1 VIRAAV
7 NSDIPQIIKVVK
19 EAHKE
24 SSSKGVPL
32 AEEIIR
38 KNVQV
43 CILSAEHLVNVVEI
57 VGVIE
62 GVFIGVTNQL
72 WYSRKKQSADLF
84 FYVTTKGRGWGSSLL
99 RRYIQWARVN
109 KGVAEINLG
118 ITSGIGDMNR
128 TKKLYEKLGAVRV
141 GDSYVLPKE
150 N

>member
-1 VIRAAV
+1 MIRAAV

-24 SSSKGVPL
+24 SSSKDVPL

-84 FYVTTKGRGWGSSLL
+84 FYVTQKGRGWGSSLL

-118 ITSGIGDMNR
+118 VNSGIGDMNR
-128 TKKLYEKLGAVRV
+128 TKKLYEKLGAVQV

-150 N
+150 K

>member
-1 VIRAAV
+1 MIRAAV
-7 NSDIPQIIKVVK
+7 NGDIPQIIKVVK

-32 AEEIIR
+32 DEEIIR

-62 GVFIGVTNQL
+62 GVFIGVT
-72 WYSRKKQSADLF
+72 
-84 FYVTTKGRGWGSSLL
+84 
-99 RRYIQWARVN
+99 
-109 KGVAEINLG
+109 
-118 ITSGIGDMNR
+118 SGIGDMDR

>member
-1 VIRAAV
+1 MIRAAV
-7 NSDIPQIIKVVK
+7 NGDIPQIIKVVK

-24 SSSKGVPL
+24 SSSKDVPL

-84 FYVTTKGRGWGSSLL
+84 FYVTQKGRGWGSSLL

-118 ITSGIGDMNR
+118 VNSGIGDMDR
-128 TKKLYEKLGAVRV
+128 TKKLYEKLGAVQV

-150 N
+150 K